1 MYESYASVFVFVT
14 IYVTWVIIVCFRIWM
29 NAKANWC
36 TYYIC
41 KTFTINHDIGLD
53 LIISL

>member
-41 KTFTINHDIGLD
+41 KTFTINHDIG
-53 LIISL
+53 